1 MDYWVQK
8 GGIKNTDFKIEWATE
23 LYTLKMVKMV
33 KKIEWANEGN
43 KNDNSEFWPYTCK
56 EHSYYHFLAHQY
68 ISSSSK

>member
-33 KKIEWANEGN
+33 KKKKNNELMREIKMIILN
-43 KNDNSEFWPYTCK
+43 FDLIPVRNI
-56 EHSYYHFLAHQY
+56 HII
-68 ISSSSK
+68 IS